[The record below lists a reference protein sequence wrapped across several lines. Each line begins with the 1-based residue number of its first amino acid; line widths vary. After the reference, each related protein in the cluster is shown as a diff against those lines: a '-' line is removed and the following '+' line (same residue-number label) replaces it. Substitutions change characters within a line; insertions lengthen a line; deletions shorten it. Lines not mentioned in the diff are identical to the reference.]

1 MYAFI
6 VGNQNFQ
13 IENIGRV
20 RNNLG
25 IDINKLTIF

>member
-20 RNNLG
+20 RNNVG
-25 IDINKLTIF
+25 IDIYKLSMF